1 MKFKP
6 TKDKYELLFH
16 GFYLLYDMAA
26 KPAQINEI
34 SSLIMVLL
42 MDPNITQE
50 HARIASDRAIEAHL
64 NENSLNELLN
74 LQIGGN
80 F

>member
-1 MKFKP
+1 
-6 TKDKYELLFH
+6 
-16 GFYLLYDMAA
+16 MAA